1 MFNKKE
7 SSSLE
12 HNKCVIDGL
21 KLVSKPC
28 GKEQDKCIVSKYLL
42 TKYLL
47 EKKNKKQKKTQWLY
61 NGENYRI
68 LRPSELSKL
77 TSLTLGQTWMIN

>member
-47 EKKNKKQKKTQWLY
+47 KKKNKIKHSDFTMVKTTGYLDHL
-61 NGENYRI
+61 NY
-68 LRPSELSKL
+68 LS
-77 TSLTLGQTWMIN
+77 

>member
-47 EKKNKKQKKTQWLY
+47 EKKNKRKHSDFTMVKTTGYLDHL
-61 NGENYRI
+61 NY
-68 LRPSELSKL
+68 LS
-77 TSLTLGQTWMIN
+77 

>member
-12 HNKCVIDGL
+12 HNKCGIDGW
-21 KLVSKPC
+21 KLVSKAC
-28 GKEQDKCIVSKYLL
+28 GKEQDKCIISKYLL

-47 EKKNKKQKKTQWLY
+47 ENTHTHTHTHTHSDFTMVKTAGYLDHL
-61 NGENYRI
+61 NY
-68 LRPSELSKL
+68 LS
-77 TSLTLGQTWMIN
+77 